1 MCFFTTIKKKK
12 LTEGRT
18 YRAEAGMAVSGGEMG
33 LVLSRGSDLEGK
45 GEIRILS
52 KGSFWQQ

>member
-1 MCFFTTIKKKK
+1 MCAFLPQLKKK

-33 LVLSRGSDLEGK
+33 LVLSRGADL
-45 GEIRILS
+45 RD
-52 KGSFWQQ
+52 